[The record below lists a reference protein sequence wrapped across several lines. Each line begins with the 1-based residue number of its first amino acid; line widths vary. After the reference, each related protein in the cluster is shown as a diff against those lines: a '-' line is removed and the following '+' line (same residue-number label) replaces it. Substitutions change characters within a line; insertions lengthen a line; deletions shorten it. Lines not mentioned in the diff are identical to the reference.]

1 MRELVIND
9 QTGWANDPEDYQ
21 PEYNG
26 PIIVN
31 NAAMCRLFQEYTP
44 VMNEDDD
51 DVLLPTPSL
60 LAPRHSRRLTRNEE
74 AQAREQHSDED
85 EEEDEDNVDAYL
97 EYDDEDELDGAQMI
111 PPAINWA
118 ANTREQR
125 GPQRKRRGC
134 GCNRQRPV
142 NNRLDDGDLLVP
154 PTMNW

>member
-9 QTGWANDPEDYQ
+9 QTGWVNEPDEYE
-21 PEYNG
+21 EYNG
-26 PIIVN
+26 PIIAN
-31 NAAMCRLFQEYTP
+31 NAELCYLFQEAGP

-51 DVLLPTPSL
+51 DVLLPTPPL
-60 LAPRHSRRLTRNEE
+60 VAPRHSRRLTRNEE
-74 AQAREQHSDED
+74 AQAREQHSDE
-85 EEEDEDNVDAYL
+85 EYDEDNVDAYL

-134 GCNRQRPV
+134 GCNKQQRPV
-142 NNRLDDGDLLVP
+142 NNRLDDDDLLLP